1 MPCGICHVSVPPT
14 GHIPRS
20 LQRTGEESFLQSQS
34 VTTQSMRP
42 VYAAALRALAFQIT
56 LGGLCALSH
65 ERARIWRSHC
75 RGSDLCSVPLLA
87 NCVAFLSL
95 RSWSKL
101 NPKPKEKPLKLKQNP
116 KTTTE
121 TQKKQTLKTR
131 ASLPQEGPPHDP
143 ASSTGDHEASPVGA
157 EIMGVK
163 GPLHQSFDVLS
174 QQAGQMRP
182 RGEVS
187 RTGK

>member
-1 MPCGICHVSVPPT
+1 MPCGIWHVSVPPT
-14 GHIPRS
+14 GHITRS
-20 LQRTGEESFLQSQS
+20 LQKTGKDSFLQSQS
-34 VTTQSMRP
+34 VTTQSTRP

-75 RGSDLCSVPLLA
+75 RGSDLHSVPLLA

-116 KTTTE
+116 KTTTTK
-121 TQKKQTLKTR
+121 TQKNKPLKLEP
-131 ASLPQEGPPHDP
+131 ASLKRDPRMTLPP
-143 ASSTGDHEASPVGA
+143 AQVTMRLAGWRGDHGRQGATASV
-157 EIMGVK
+157 I
-163 GPLHQSFDVLS
+163 
-174 QQAGQMRP
+174 
-182 RGEVS
+182 
-187 RTGK
+187 